1 MVRKRTVKRKRIK
14 PRNPLVP
21 LVRGKRAVV
30 EPSKRTYTRK
40 GKHKCPPEG
49 AERNTDD

>member
-1 MVRKRTVKRKRIK
+1 MVRKRGVKRKRIK

-30 EPSKRTYTRK
+30 EPSKRAYTRK
-40 GKHKCPPEG
+40 GKYRRSESP
-49 AERNTDD
+49 ERNTDD